1 MLCTLMPIVFAE
13 IMFSIRATITSTG
26 TRIRARSHVQRVPS
40 WQALV
45 KTERAEGLTLT
56 TVPKPAVGPN
66 DVLIEIQKSLSL
78 DQGTT

>member
-26 TRIRARSHVQRVPS
+26 TRIRARSHVPS